1 MLTTLLTALVAL
13 ILGFAIGKI
22 MANGKHK
29 KEMDISRAEAEGM
42 RAETERLRSEAEAAH
57 CETNRIRSEAEAAR
71 TELAAT
77 KALLASERQFAAQE
91 KERLEQE
98 KAERAQVQAE
108 ERAEEARRR
117 AEEEAKREKIEAER
131 TAALRE
137 EFKAMAADAV
147 KRESEQL
154 RKEHVRRLDD
164 LLRPLGENISAF
176 QKQYLEGN
184 ASIDKYIKVLVEE
197 TKRVSGETE
206 ELTRALRGGSKQ
218 QGDWGEVVLER
229 LLEIS
234 GLVRGREYF
243 VQEQVV
249 GEDGNALRPDVVVR
263 FPGDRAII
271 IDSKV
276 SLKDYTDY
284 INADSATAAEES
296 LKRHIASVRKHVK
309 ELSIKDY
316 TKSVHDSIG
325 YVLMFVPHEAAYVA
339 AVSKDP
345 ELTSWAYRQHIIVL
359 NPTNLLMALQLA
371 YNLWQSE
378 VRNKRVEE
386 IYNSAA
392 KVYEKF
398 VGFAANFEKI
408 GLATQRLQATYN
420 DALGQLSTGRGNI
433 IRQLQKWKD
442 KGMQSKSQLPRFL
455 EENCDGEEEREEQ
468 E

>member
-1 MLTTLLTALVAL
+1 MNLFITLIIALVAL
-13 ILGFAIGKI
+13 VLGFALGKI
-22 MANGKHK
+22 MADGKSK
-29 KEMDISRAEAEGM
+29 KEMDAM
-42 RAETERLRSEAEAAH
+42 
-57 CETNRIRSEAEAAR
+57 R
-71 TELAAT
+71 TEQEAVRADLASVQNDLAAERAALAAT
-77 KALLASERQFAAQE
+77 KAVLESERRFAVQE

-98 KAERAQVQAE
+98 R
-108 ERAEEARRR
+108 
-117 AEEEAKREKIEAER
+117 IER

-154 RKEHVRRLDD
+154 RKEHVSRLDD
-164 LLRPLGENISAF
+164 LLRPLGENITAF

-184 ASIDKYIKVLVEE
+184 ASMDKYIRLLVEE

-206 ELTRALRGGSKQ
+206 ELTRALRGSSKQ

-234 GLVRGREYF
+234 GLTRDREYF
-243 VQEQVV
+243 VQEQVM
-249 GEDGNALRPDVVVR
+249 GEEGNALRPDVVVR
-263 FPGDRAII
+263 FPGDRAIV

-284 INADSATAAEES
+284 VNADSALAAEES
-296 LKRHIASVRKHVK
+296 LKRHIASVRKHVR
-309 ELSIKDY
+309 ELSAKDY
-316 TKSVHDSIG
+316 TKSVRDSIG

-339 AVSKDP
+339 AVNHDP
-345 ELTSWAYRQHIIVL
+345 ELTSWAYSQRIIVL

-408 GLATQRLQATYN
+408 GTAAERLQSTYN
-420 DALGQLSTGRGNI
+420 DALKQLTTGRGNI
-433 IRQLQKWKD
+433 VGQLRKWKD
-442 KGMQSKSQLPRFL
+442 DGLQTKSALPRFL
-455 EENCDGEEEREEQ
+455 EEEEGN
-468 E
+468 